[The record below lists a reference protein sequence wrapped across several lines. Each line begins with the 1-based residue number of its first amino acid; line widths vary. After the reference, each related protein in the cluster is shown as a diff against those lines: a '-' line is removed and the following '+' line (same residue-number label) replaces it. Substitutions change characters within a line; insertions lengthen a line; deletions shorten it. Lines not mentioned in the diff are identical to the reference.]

1 MTTTEKNI
9 SKELDRSKP
18 PKVGKLKDV
27 EFPKHYETQTDN
39 GITILVVQDKRVPLI
54 TSRLVF
60 KRGAFS
66 DASLGEKKSG
76 LASMTAELLTKG
88 TSSRSASEIA
98 EEIDFHGA
106 ILSTGCD
113 YDASYITSYSL
124 KKHFNKIFQVTSDV
138 ILNSTFIEEEIARL
152 KQQRINSLL
161 SYLDEGDYLA
171 SKTFDRIVYSSTAY
185 SNPIEGTKSS
195 INNLTR
201 DDFLNFYKKC
211 YVPNNLIIAFVGDIE
226 IEEAKEYVDQN
237 FRNYQSNS
245 GKEIEEDKLIDIPL
259 GEGTKVYLIEKE
271 GAVQSDIHL
280 GHKGINRSNPDFLP
294 TIVMNTLL
302 GGSFTSRINKN
313 LREVHGYTYGARSNF
328 NWRKFT
334 GDFSVETD
342 VKNKITLKAVKEIIN
357 ELRKIKD
364 EKISEEELN
373 HTQSYIT
380 GSFPLQL
387 ETPNAIATKVINLK
401 LYDIKSDYYD
411 TFVSNVN
418 ALSID
423 DILFVAEKYLH
434 PDNLTIAIAGNSKE
448 IKDEMKQLG
457 NVEVIE
463 KVE

>member
-1 MTTTEKNI
+1 LTTTEKNI
-9 SKELDRSKP
+9 SNELDRVKP
-18 PKVGKLKDV
+18 PEVGKPKDV
-27 EFPKHYETQTDN
+27 EFPKHYETHTDN
-39 GITILVVQDKRVPLI
+39 GITVLVVQDKQLPLI

-60 KRGAFS
+60 KRGAYN
-66 DASLGEKKSG
+66 DASFGENKSG

-106 ILSTGCD
+106 VLSTGCD

-124 KKHFNKIFQVTSDV
+124 KKHFDKIFQVTSDI
-138 ILNSTFIEEEIARL
+138 ILNSTFVEEEISRL

-171 SKTFDRIVYSSTAY
+171 SKTFNRIVYKNTVY
-185 SNPIEGTKSS
+185 SNPIEGTESS

-201 DDFLNFYKKC
+201 NDFLNYYKKC
-211 YVPNNLIIAFVGDIE
+211 YVPNNLIIAFVGYIE
-226 IEEAKEYVDQN
+226 IEEAKEYVNQN
-237 FRNYQSNS
+237 FGNYTFTA
-245 GKEIEEDKLIDIPL
+245 GEEIKEDKLPNIPL
-259 GEGTKVYLIEKE
+259 NEGTKVYLIEKE
-271 GAVQSDIHL
+271 GAVQSDIHMGHL
-280 GHKGINRSNPDFLP
+280 GVNRNNPDFLP
-294 TIVMNTLL
+294 VMVMNTLL

-328 NWRKFT
+328 NWRKLN

-342 VKNKITLKAVKEIIN
+342 VKNKITFKAVKEIIK
-357 ELRKIKD
+357 ELRNIK
-364 EKISEEELN
+364 EKEISEEELN
-373 HTQSYIT
+373 DTQSYIS

-401 LYDIKSDYYD
+401 LYDIESDYYD
-411 TFVSNVN
+411 TFISKVN
-418 ALSID
+418 ALRVN
-423 DILFVAEKYLH
+423 DIHYVAEKYLH
-434 PDNLTIAIAGNSKE
+434 PDNLTIAIAGNSKDVL
-448 IKDEMKQLG
+448 DEMKQIG